1 MDWSL
6 KLKCC
11 AFAIAS
17 VTLGLSAVYVQQ
29 RATSSRK
36 RRKSIYISSIAMAA
50 AAEIDCPN
58 NSVSQLVSTMEQLKV
73 AQQPAESPQLGNEE
87 AEIPDRDSANH
98 SPSDFL
104 SGNLHSDSHSE
115 SSNDSGKGGSDC
127 ANTNGDHHASNRFDV
142 ITPPLSPHHPT
153 AALVPLPE
161 RLFVYEFEIPQALV
175 GLLIGKY
182 GAFVNQIKDKTGAS
196 LLIKDRDRRC
206 KLCAVEGT
214 KTEIDT
220 ALELIRGKFPIK
232 RYPHITMAQINVAPE
247 TTAIQPVLPDSIQ
260 LLLPPEVSCDVMI
273 SAVVSPNHIFL
284 QQITHPTYPS
294 LARLDICM
302 AQCYNEFVTPGL
314 PLPIRPSMVCAAPSM
329 DGWYR
334 AKVVAVYPTASLASA
349 DENAEKREVTGE
361 VNSTEN
367 TVAAADPE
375 LELRIPETDEDYEV
389 DICFVDYGGYSRVP
403 ASCLRQIRADFMSLP
418 FQAIECLLAN
428 VAPASEEEGWTTE
441 AYDELESLT
450 RDRMLQGQAM
460 AYSLEG
466 LPLVYLYQMESTEEA
481 LINRQLVNRG
491 VAQWVEP
498 QLVSN

>member
-29 RATSSRK
+29 RATLSRK
-36 RRKSIYISSIAMAA
+36 RRKNIYKIIMAA
-50 AAEIDCPN
+50 AAGAEIDCSV

-73 AQQPAESPQLGNEE
+73 VQQPAKSPLTGEE

-104 SGNLHSDSHSE
+104 TGNLHSDSHSE

-127 ANTNGDHHASNRFDV
+127 ANTNGVSSRFDV

-153 AALVPLPE
+153 ATLVHLPE
-161 RLFVYEFEIPQALV
+161 RLFVYEFEIPHALV
-175 GLLIGKY
+175 GLVIGKF
-182 GAFVNQIKDKTGAS
+182 GAFVNQIKAKTGAS
-196 LLIKDRDRRC
+196 LVIKDRDRRN
-206 KLCAVEGT
+206 KLCAIEGT
-214 KTEIDT
+214 KNEIDA
-220 ALELIRGKFPIK
+220 ALVLIRAKFPTK
-232 RYPHITMAQINVAPE
+232 RYPNITMAQINVAPE
-247 TTAIQPVLPDSIQ
+247 TAAIQPVLPDSIQ
-260 LLLPPEVSCDVMI
+260 LLLPPEVSCEVMI
-273 SAVVSPNHIFL
+273 SAVVSPNHIFV

-294 LARLDICM
+294 LARLDYCM
-302 AQCYNEFVTPGL
+302 AQCYNDFVTPGL
-314 PLPIRPSMVCAAPSM
+314 PLPIQPSVVCAAPSM

-334 AKVVAVYPTASLASA
+334 AKVVAVYPRSSRVAVTEN
-349 DENAEKREVTGE
+349 DEKPEVTGE
-361 VNSTEN
+361 VDYTAN
-367 TVAAADPE
+367 TVAVFDPE
-375 LELRIPETDEDYEV
+375 LEIPESEDEYEV

-403 ASCLRQIRADFMSLP
+403 ASSLRQIRADFMTLP

-428 VAPASEEEGWTTE
+428 VAPVSEVEGWTTE

-450 RDRMLQGQAM
+450 RDRMLQVQAM

-466 LPLVYLYQMESTEEA
+466 LPLVYLYQMDPAEET

>member
-29 RATSSRK
+29 RATSNRK
-36 RRKSIYISSIAMAA
+36 RRKSIGNSFIEMAA

-58 NSVSQLVSTMEQLKV
+58 NSVSELVSTMEQLKV
-73 AQQPAESPQLGNEE
+73 AQQPAESQQPGNEE

-127 ANTNGDHHASNRFDV
+127 ANTNGDHHASSRFDV

-182 GAFVNQIKDKTGAS
+182 GAFVNQIKVKTGAS
-196 LLIKDRDRRC
+196 LLIKDRDRRF
-206 KLCAVEGT
+206 KLCAIEGT
-214 KTEIDT
+214 KTEIDA
-220 ALELIRGKFPIK
+220 ALELIRVKFPIK

-273 SAVVSPNHIFL
+273 SAVVSPNHVFL

-294 LARLDICM
+294 LARLDHCM

-334 AKVVAVYPTASLASA
+334 AKVVAVYPTASLVGV
-349 DENAEKREVTGE
+349 DENVEKQGVTGE
-361 VNSTEN
+361 STEN
-367 TVAAADPE
+367 TVAADPE
-375 LELRIPETDEDYEV
+375 LEIPENEEDYEV

-466 LPLVYLYQMESTEEA
+466 LPLVYLYQMDTTEEA